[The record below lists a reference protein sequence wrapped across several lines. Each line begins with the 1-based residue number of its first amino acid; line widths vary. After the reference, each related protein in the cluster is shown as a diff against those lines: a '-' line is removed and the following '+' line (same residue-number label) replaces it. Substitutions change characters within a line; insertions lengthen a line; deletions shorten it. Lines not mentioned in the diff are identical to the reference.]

1 MNRQDIKMKQALLVG
16 QRVILNSDANN
27 QWLQDLCWKTTWQ
40 MMFYQ
45 IWNIFKFRNPL
56 QQANFCKHFTHISKL
71 STSSKRQQGCFFW
84 NKNRIT
90 NHLNQNN
97 YQSNNVSKYQL
108 PKISTFQNWDLP
120 QFGWSAAYLREFPK
134 RFLTIRNFP
143 VRTTI
148 HLIHRFLSIQGAQM
162 MGSSLDLRVAAR
174 WGSLLGGVDRWIFG
188 GWHFSGRPCYRCFLK
203 MGAIWV

>member
-56 QQANFCKHFTHISKL
+56 QQANFCKHFTNISKL
-71 STSSKRQQGCFFW
+71 STSSKSQQGCFFVGI
-84 NKNRIT
+84 KNRIT

-108 PKISTFQNWDLP
+108 PKISTFQNWDLEP
-120 QFGWSAAYLREFPK
+120 QFGWSPAYFREFPK
-134 RFLTIRNFP
+134 RFFTIRNFP
-143 VRTTI
+143 N
-148 HLIHRFLSIQGAQM
+148 HRNPSI
-162 MGSSLDLRVAAR
+162 SPIVF
-174 WGSLLGGVDRWIFG
+174 VDPRSPNDG
-188 GWHFSGRPCYRCFLK
+188 K
-203 MGAIWV
+203 